1 MAEALVPL
9 EQVNIPARVAKIAP
23 LAAASM
29 AMCGATSI
37 LVAGIPGIPKFSD
50 LTMKALL
57 KIVEKAIPPLM
68 KLLTTFL
75 VMVLLGA
82 LMKHIHLL
90 NPIIRAIN
98 VIIRAIKAFLD
109 ALIIAITV
117 LTIVIGIATIIHI
130 ISLVIDHAIPSF
142 GFMAVATPVGAFAS
156 GTKEMSRAWL
166 MDACPVASALIAVYL
181 SLLFLLN
188 LCSGALAFAADFSK
202 NQDDDFNSELAS
214 ASRSADDWEDINDAG
229 TGTGAGIG
237 VGDGTGAGIGVG
249 DGVPKKLL
257 EEALNM
263 SEGDIAGAKDAQLNI
278 RVGLSLQINNLE
290 NEINNLEAGD
300 SGGLVECTLPDGS
313 VEQLS
318 PKECTARGGSYG
330 AGIGDTVFP
339 HPPHSGIASGDNL
352 KKILAGLKAKL
363 KDLGGEP
370 TDAELAANG
379 NMKNIFD
386 KLGNKII
393 TSLLHPNDDVTVK
406 KATKRTGKR
415 KGFYQQDL

>member
-1 MAEALVPL
+1 MAEALLPL
-9 EQVNIPARVAKIAP
+9 EPVDVPGRVATIAP

-29 AMCGATSI
+29 AMCAATDI
-37 LVAGIPGIPKFSD
+37 LIAGIPGIPKFSD

-68 KLLTTFL
+68 KLLVAFL
-75 VMVLLGA
+75 IMVLLGA

-98 VIIRAIKAFLD
+98 VIIRIIKSFLD
-109 ALIIAITV
+109 ALTVAIKV
-117 LTIVIGIATIIHI
+117 LTVVIGIATIIHI
-130 ISLVIDHAIPSF
+130 ISLVVDHVVPSF
-142 GFMAVATPVGAFAS
+142 GFGVVATNIGSFAS

-166 MDACPVASALIAVYL
+166 MDACPVANALIAVYL
-181 SLLFLLN
+181 SLLFLLS
-188 LCSGALAFAADFSK
+188 LCSGALASAADFGK

-229 TGTGAGIG
+229 TGTGDGLGA
-237 VGDGTGAGIGVG
+237 GTGAGSGTGVG
-249 DGVPKKLL
+249 DGVAKKLL

-263 SEGDIAGAKDAQLNI
+263 SEGDISGAKDAQLEL
-278 RVGLSLQINNLE
+278 RVALSLQINNLE
-290 NEINNLEAGD
+290 NEINNSD
-300 SGGLVECTLPDGS
+300 GLVECTLPDGS

-318 PKECTARGGSYG
+318 PEECTAQGGSYG

-339 HPPHSGIASGDNL
+339 HPPHSGITGDNL
-352 KKILAGLKAKL
+352 KRILAGLKSKL

-379 NMKNIFD
+379 NMKDIFD

-393 TSLLHPNDDVTVK
+393 TSLLYPNNDVTVK

-415 KGFYQQDL
+415 KGFYQQDI

>member
-9 EQVNIPARVAKIAP
+9 EQVNVPARVDKIAS
-23 LAAASM
+23 LAATSM
-29 AMCGATSI
+29 AVAGATGI

-68 KLLTTFL
+68 KLLMTFL

-188 LCSGALAFAADFSK
+188 LCSGALAFAADFGK

-229 TGTGAGIG
+229 TGTGDGLG
-237 VGDGTGAGIGVG
+237 EGTGAGSGTGVG
-249 DGVPKKLL
+249 DGVAKKLL

-263 SEGDIAGAKDAQLNI
+263 PESDITGAKDAQLNL

-290 NEINNLEAGD
+290 NEINNSDTNNE
-300 SGGLVECTLPDGS
+300 
-313 VEQLS
+313 
-318 PKECTARGGSYG
+318 Y
-330 AGIGDTVFP
+330 GDTVFP
-339 HPPHSGIASGDNL
+339 HPPHSGTTSDNL
-352 KKILAGLKAKL
+352 KSILNGLKSKL

>member
-9 EQVNIPARVAKIAP
+9 EQVNVPGRVAKIAP

-29 AMCGATSI
+29 AMCGAADI
-37 LVAGIPGIPKFSD
+37 LIAGIPGIPKFSD

-68 KLLTTFL
+68 KLLMTFL

-98 VIIRAIKAFLD
+98 VIIRIIKSFLD
-109 ALIIAITV
+109 ALIVAITV
-117 LTIVIGIATIIHI
+117 LTVVIGIATIIHI

-142 GFMAVATPVGAFAS
+142 GFMAVATNVGAFAS
-156 GTKEMSRAWL
+156 GAKEMSRAWL
-166 MDACPVASALIAVYL
+166 MDACPVAGALVAVYL
-181 SLLFLLN
+181 SLLFLLS
-188 LCSGALAFAADFSK
+188 LCSGALAFASDFGK

-229 TGTGAGIG
+229 TGTGDGIG
-237 VGDGTGAGIGVG
+237 EGSGTGVG
-249 DGVPKKLL
+249 DGVAKKLL
-257 EEALNM
+257 EETLNM
-263 SEGDIAGAKDAQLNI
+263 PESDITGAKDARLNL

-290 NEINNLEAGD
+290 NEINNLTSGAGD
-300 SGGLVECTLPDGS
+300 GDSDSDTNN
-313 VEQLS
+313 
-318 PKECTARGGSYG
+318 KY
-330 AGIGDTVFP
+330 GDTVFP
-339 HPPHSGIASGDNL
+339 HPPHSSRTGSDKLNNL
-352 KKILAGLKAKL
+352 KKILDGLKSKL
-363 KDLGGEP
+363 KELGGEP